1 MIGKPSIKSALKLTA
16 ATIYGQEFQLRS
28 LDTGEIRNKFE
39 YLIIKPL
46 GLPVIF
52 ILRHQSKRGNLLCNS
67 KLSMTDKGVT
77 TKERL
82 PSTRNTQ

>member
-39 YLIIKPL
+39 YLIIKPQRL
-46 GLPVIF
+46 NCAGIMLFYISP
-52 ILRHQSKRGNLLCNS
+52 S
-67 KLSMTDKGVT
+67 GVT
-77 TKERL
+77 YLALVICNEVLLSGRTMK
-82 PSTRNTQ
+82 